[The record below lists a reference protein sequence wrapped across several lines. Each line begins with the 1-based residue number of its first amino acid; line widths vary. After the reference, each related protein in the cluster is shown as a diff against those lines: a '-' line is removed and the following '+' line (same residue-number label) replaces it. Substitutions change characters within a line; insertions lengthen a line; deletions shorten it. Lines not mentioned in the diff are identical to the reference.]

1 MWPSGGCRETDPG
14 SRIPDPGVAGALCAG
29 FLRGV
34 RERVAIGDYA
44 SIPMV
49 ETPESGI
56 TFSAFIMS
64 LATTAAV
71 HFGDIADPNTG
82 NRAEANLPA
91 AAQMIELIALL
102 QEKTKGNLIEPEAK
116 LVDDLLYELRVRYV
130 QAAQGEKRIIEP

>member
-1 MWPSGGCRETDPG
+1 
-14 SRIPDPGVAGALCAG
+14 
-29 FLRGV
+29 
-34 RERVAIGDYA
+34 
-44 SIPMV
+44 MV

-116 LVDDLLYELRVRYV
+116 LVDDVLYELRVRYV